1 MAEWKT
7 LGTKLLVPQH
17 QLDIIQSNHAQFPD
31 HSQRCLTSVFEWWFN
46 NCVEPTCELLIQA
59 VNTMGKKDVAK
70 QLCEKYGE
78 QLHTVIYALY
88 FHAEDNLK

>member
-1 MAEWKT
+1 M
-7 LGTKLLVPQH
+7 PQH
-17 QLDIIQSNHAQFPD
+17 QLDSIQSNHANHPT
-31 HSQRCLTSVFEWWFN
+31 HSQQCLTSVFEWWLK

-59 VNTMGKKDVAK
+59 VNTMGRKDVVK